1 MQYAPTW
8 AHMYT
13 KPSIVSDNGT
23 YLYLKFF
30 VVSDN
35 NKYPFQE
42 LNIA

>member
-1 MQYAPTW
+1 
-8 AHMYT
+8 MYT
-13 KPSIVSDNGT
+13 KPSIVSDNGA